1 MHDALRS
8 LRSADLQVEGR
19 LAGASNTT
27 LRAAADGLLCVIKPV
42 SGERPLWDFP
52 DGTLSGRE
60 VAAYSVSELLGWELV
75 PPTVWRDET
84 PVGPG
89 MVQLWVDADHDEGA
103 VLICSPQ
110 DAPADWAVVLEGRDE
125 IGQPLVLVHDR
136 SPDLARMAVFD
147 CVINNADRKG
157 GHVLVDRGGRR
168 WAIDHGVCFAE
179 EDKLR
184 TVLWGWADER
194 IPDDVLSDL
203 EHLERALDAGV
214 DTVDR
219 WLHPRERD
227 ALIHRV
233 RTLLRL
239 RTFPLPSTDWPSIPW
254 PVM

>member
-1 MHDALRS
+1 M
-8 LRSADLQVEGR
+8 
-19 LAGASNTT
+19 
-27 LRAAADGLLCVIKPV
+27 

-60 VAAYSVSELLGWELV
+60 VAAYGVSELLGWQLV
-75 PPTVWRDET
+75 PPTAWRDET
-84 PVGPG
+84 PAGPG
-89 MVQLWVDADHDEGA
+89 MVQLWVDADHDAGA
-103 VLICSPQ
+103 VRICSPQ
-110 DAPADWAVVLEGRDE
+110 DAPPEWAVVLEGRDE
-125 IGQPLVLVHDR
+125 IGQPLVLVHER

-157 GHVLVDRGGRR
+157 GHILVDRAGRR

-184 TVLWGWADER
+184 TVLWGWADES
-194 IPDDVLSDL
+194 IPEDVLSDL
-203 EHLERALDAGV
+203 EHLEQSLDAGV
-214 DTVDR
+214 DTIDR
-219 WLHPRERD
+219 WLHPRERH

-233 RTLLRL
+233 RTLLTL